1 MAVIEETFGP
11 RKYELIRDRI
21 AEIVADELESQSTKN
36 SDPNLDA
43 KVWLERLVPMSQQ
56 ELPAVNVFAAEG
68 KFERFTTESQTG
80 EYTFALDVFTRGAT
94 EGSTA
99 AQRGD
104 LISSKKMMRLVGVL
118 QAVLSHWKYCKLG
131 FAENFIDRV
140 EVQNF
145 KLMEPVKAA
154 DNSNVSKG
162 RIVLFV
168 KAEETLDPKTPN
180 LIDGYDTAVKLY
192 ETEFGY
198 VYSGT
203 NPPIVPPICT
213 FDTTIYGSFAAG
225 DDLMV
230 PFLVDS
236 DSAGTYD
243 EIFSD
248 PDSGS
253 ITISVNGSAFAAFSP
268 GLVLVDTD
276 ILIVKRSGVA
286 LDGWYKLK
294 GNY

>member
-21 AEIVADELESQSTKN
+21 AEIVADELASQSTKN
-36 SDPNLDA
+36 SDPNLNA

-56 ELPAVNVFAAEG
+56 ELPAVNVFAADG

-80 EYTFALDVFTRGAT
+80 EYTFAVDVFTRGAT
-94 EGSTA
+94 EGSA
-99 AQRGD
+99 DSQRGD
-104 LISSKKMMRLVGVL
+104 LISTKKMMRLVGVL

-154 DNSNVSKG
+154 DNSNVAKG

-198 VYSGT
+198 VYSGNQSPIPPPV
-203 NPPIVPPICT
+203 NP
-213 FDTTIYGSFAAG
+213 AG
-225 DDLMV
+225 EVWNTASVKLGDAPSGGNFVVDDSNVSNSDDSYSVDLPATDDLELPDV
-230 PFLVDS
+230 EYNIFVN
-236 DSAGTYD
+236 GTLNQT
-243 EIFSD
+243 
-248 PDSGS
+248 
-253 ITISVNGSAFAAFSP
+253 ITIP
-268 GLVLVDTD
+268 
-276 ILIVKRSGVA
+276 A
-286 LDGWYKLK
+286 LK
-294 GNY
+294 NETIIITN